1 MSVGGPQHRA
11 RQARPRVGNQGTDE
25 NQLRRVRRLAV
36 TAAHA
41 PVAAGAPEAPPVRG
55 AVDRAGEAR
64 RIDERLQQHRRMAK
78 ARRPVRRQAPLAQ
91 PQQPRGQVGPM
102 TPRQDEK
109 TGVVRHQVQPVV
121 LRAKIPTDP
130 AVAHAAL
137 QRRRRKNHQ
146 RHPLA
151 PPAPHVPQ
159 RLADLR
165 HRPQVVVR
173 VQQAPKTTLLSSLH
187 RLNND
192 LAQLQPALPMA
203 PQRGGLYTPPRR
215 ECPVSDLTL
224 SFCDRSQRGPIRPV
238 TTPSST

>member
-1 MSVGGPQHRA
+1 MSVGGQQRRAPQT
-11 RQARPRVGNQGTDE
+11 RPRVGNQGTDKD
-25 NQLRRVRRLAV
+25 QLRCVRRLAV

-64 RIDERLQQHRRMAK
+64 RIDERLQQHQRMAE
-78 ARRPVRRQAPLAQ
+78 ARRPVRGQAPLAQ

-102 TPRQDEK
+102 PPRQDEK

-146 RHPLA
+146 PHPLA
-151 PPAPHVPQ
+151 PPAPHVPL

-165 HRPQVVVR
+165 QRPQVVVR
-173 VQQAPKTTLLSSLH
+173 LHQAPETPFLRALH
-187 RLNND
+187 RLDNN
-192 LAQLQPALPMA
+192 LAQLQPALRWHLNVA
-203 PQRGGLYTPPRR
+203 VFIL
-215 ECPVSDLTL
+215 
-224 SFCDRSQRGPIRPV
+224 RPGAGV
-238 TTPSST
+238 QYRT